1 MRKSIPLLAVT
12 FAVVVSASS
21 FAAQTP
27 PLTGYAAKA
36 GGTILNVPIPA
47 ELLKI
52 PLTNAYGKTFTLA
65 SLKGKTIVLTDFLTL
80 CNEIC
85 PMISVNMRNIGDAI
99 NKAKLGSKVESLEVT
114 VDPKRDNPKRLKTYQ
129 SLFNDPSW
137 TVATGTAPGLKAL
150 WSWFGVYTAVVPAEK
165 GVIDWMTN
173 KQTTYDVTHA
183 DVIVIIGPDLHWRW
197 LDLGAP
203 AINNPKAKGAVPA
216 TLYTFMSATG
226 KLNLIKPEEPT
237 WSTGA
242 VYGALNE
249 ILKIKIGQ

>member
-1 MRKSIPLLAVT
+1 MRKLILLLAIT
-12 FAVVVSASS
+12 FASVASFPS
-21 FAAQTP
+21 FALQTP

-47 ELLKI
+47 ELLTI
-52 PLTNAYGKTFTLA
+52 PLTDANGKTFTLE

-80 CNEIC
+80 CSEIC

-99 NKAKLGSKVESLEVT
+99 AKEKLGGSVESLEVT
-114 VDPKRDNPKRLKTYQ
+114 VDPKRDSPKRLKAYQ
-129 SLFNDPSW
+129 ALFNDPSW
-137 TVATGTAPGLKAL
+137 TVATGTSAGLKTL
-150 WSWFGVYTAVVPAEK
+150 WSWFGVYTKVVPAQK

-173 KQTTYDVTHA
+173 KQTTYDVEHA
-183 DVIVIIGPDLHWRW
+183 DAIAIIGPDLHWRW

-203 AINNPKAKGAVPA
+203 AVDNPKAKNAVPA
-216 TLYTFMSATG
+216 TLYTFMSPSG
-226 KLNLIKPEEPT
+226 KLNLLKPEQPT

-249 ILKIKIGQ
+249 IFKIKIG